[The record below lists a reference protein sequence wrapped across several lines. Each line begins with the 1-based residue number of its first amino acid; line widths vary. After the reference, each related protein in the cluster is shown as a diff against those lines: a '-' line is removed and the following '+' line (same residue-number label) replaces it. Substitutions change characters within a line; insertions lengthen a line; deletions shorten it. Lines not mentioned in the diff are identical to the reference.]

1 MKTKLHAIAKL
12 AACIFAFATN
22 SNAQTT
28 VTVDGSAA
36 WTGYANV
43 FDNGAYQFGSSWA
56 LADMKS
62 VIDPISVTLY
72 PNFNTYNAADPY
84 WSNGELGNKTFE
96 GNTFIEN
103 AALAGQTLTFTA
115 TVENNSF
122 AAGYTVIAFI
132 KGLNPANNYSTDVLV
147 TTPLVSGQ
155 TFSITAPNIPAGLL
169 VQYGFSV
176 TGLNG
181 NPAHANELGNAR
193 VIPAALAVSQFS
205 NDSFE
210 IFPNPASDKITIQ
223 AAKNIENITI
233 YNMLGQEI
241 ISKNPSTS
249 VANINV
255 STLQNGMYIVKS
267 TTAGKT
273 KTTRIVKN

>member
-1 MKTKLHAIAKL
+1 MKTKLHAVAML
-12 AACIFAFATN
+12 AVCIFAFAPH

-36 WTGYANV
+36 WIGYANI
-43 FDNGAYQFGSSWA
+43 FDNGAYQFGNGWA
-56 LADMKS
+56 LADLKS
-62 VIDPISVTLY
+62 VVDPISVTLY
-72 PNFNTYNAADPY
+72 PNFNTYNASDPY

-96 GNTFIEN
+96 GNTFVEN

-115 TVENNSF
+115 TVESNSF
-122 AAGYTVIAFI
+122 ASGYTVIAFI
-132 KGLNPANNYSTDVLV
+132 KGLNPANGYSTDVLV
-147 TTPLVSGQ
+147 TTPLVAGQ

-181 NPAHANELGNAR
+181 NPAHADELGNAR

-205 NDSFE
+205 NENFE
-210 IFPNPASDKITIQ
+210 IFPNPASDNITIQ
-223 AAKNIENITI
+223 AAKNIENIAV
-233 YNMLGQEI
+233 YNILGQEI
-241 ISKNPSTS
+241 MSRNPSAS
-249 VANINV
+249 LVNVNISN
-255 STLQNGMYIVKS
+255 LQNGIYIVKS
-267 TTAGKT
+267 TIAGKT